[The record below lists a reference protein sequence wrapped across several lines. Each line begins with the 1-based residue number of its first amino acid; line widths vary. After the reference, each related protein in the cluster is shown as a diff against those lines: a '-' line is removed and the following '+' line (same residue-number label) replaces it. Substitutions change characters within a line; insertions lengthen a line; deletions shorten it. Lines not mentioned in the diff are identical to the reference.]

1 MGTFMAPLRLRPP
14 LPPPPLL
21 PLLPALL
28 LAIALHAAEPTEL
41 RQAAAYGAGGAGG
54 PDPCP
59 VMCGCEEKDNVLQVY
74 CDNRGFSD
82 MSQLRAPPAVVPPR
96 PYKLFLNGNSIGA
109 LYLNDFVDY
118 GAAVSLN
125 VANNGLLEIQAGAM
139 LGLQDLRRLYLF
151 SNKLEVFR
159 NDTFLGL
166 DNLEY
171 LQADYN
177 LLRHIE
183 AAAFWGLTKLRVL
196 ILNDNLLQHLPGDIF
211 RNVTLRHLDL
221 RGNRLKTLPHRG
233 LLEHL
238 DRIAEI
244 QLEEN
249 LWNCTCELDAL
260 RAWLDHLSHSVLVG
274 EVMCETP
281 FRLRGKD
288 LSEFPRRELCSE
300 RAGEDFPP
308 PSEALNASRGG
319 TNLGP
324 IVGVQAKA
332 PVVTSCPTVCSCNF
346 HTGDMGL
353 TVNCHNR
360 SILSVPALLP
370 RPLFPKKLYLPENL
384 IKTIRKLDFKDFTSL
399 ELLHLGNNRISSIHE
414 GAFANLTNLQRL
426 YLNTN
431 YIVTLSPG
439 MFAGLRRLQ
448 YLYLEFNEIREILA
462 GTFNELSG
470 LQLLFLNNN
479 ELRSLPHGA
488 FAGMAI
494 TRLNLRSNFF
504 ERLPVAGVLEHLHA
518 IVQIDLQ
525 ENPWECGCDAV
536 TLKQWIEGLSGGVVH
551 SEVTCESPARFAAKR
566 LRSLPFEALCPDPPA
581 NDHRSHTW
589 SPDFDKTTSA
599 NSGFGVIS
607 GKSAVPLSVLILSL
621 LIVLILTVFATAGLF
636 VFILRRRKAA
646 AQGQC
651 DTTLN
656 QDLAAIPLD
665 YGFYE
670 PKAEPGPPERHA
682 SRHLYEYIPQPI
694 GTMCKNPIYIPRE
707 GDSEHEYKEVQAEP
721 VAFRDIL
728 DKTIQRQILSMSYSF
743 AGAEHGPGTTCAA
756 ADAFSRMSLMGTH
769 AEQGSITLQQQQHHQ
784 HHQQQ
789 QHQLLLHH
797 QQQQQQGNQQL
808 LLSGGDQAYGCGY
821 RSASCRK
828 ACEPHPEGVIRETVL
843 FGSPNGTAA
852 AAAAAAA
859 VAGGAGGGEYL
870 EMRARL
876 QCEPDYLEVL
886 EKQAAYN
893 KL

>member
-1 MGTFMAPLRLRPP
+1 
-14 LPPPPLL
+14 
-21 PLLPALL
+21 
-28 LAIALHAAEPTEL
+28 
-41 RQAAAYGAGGAGG
+41 
-54 PDPCP
+54 CP

-196 ILNDNLLQHLPGDIF
+196 ILNDNLLHHLPGDIF

-238 DRIAEI
+238 DRVAEI

-288 LSEFPRRELCSE
+288 LGEFPRRELCSE
-300 RAGEDFPP
+300 RAGEDFPL

-332 PVVTSCPTVCSCNF
+332 PVVTSCPVVCSCNF

-360 SILSVPALLP
+360 SILSVQALLP

-384 IKTIRKLDFKDFTSL
+384 IKTIRKLDFKDFASL

-439 MFAGLRRLQ
+439 MFAGLRSLQ

-581 NDHRSHTW
+581 DHRSHTW

-599 NSGFGVIS
+599 NSGFGVIP

-756 ADAFSRMSLMGTH
+756 ADAFSRMGLMGTH
-769 AEQGSITLQQQQHHQ
+769 AEQGSITPEWRGSGVRMRIPLGVLQESVRAAPRGSHQ
-784 HHQQQ
+784 R
-789 QHQLLLHH
+789 
-797 QQQQQQGNQQL
+797 
-808 LLSGGDQAYGCGY
+808 D
-821 RSASCRK
+821 
-828 ACEPHPEGVIRETVL
+828 
-843 FGSPNGTAA
+843 SPNGTA

-886 EKQAAYN
+886 EKQA
-893 KL
+893 